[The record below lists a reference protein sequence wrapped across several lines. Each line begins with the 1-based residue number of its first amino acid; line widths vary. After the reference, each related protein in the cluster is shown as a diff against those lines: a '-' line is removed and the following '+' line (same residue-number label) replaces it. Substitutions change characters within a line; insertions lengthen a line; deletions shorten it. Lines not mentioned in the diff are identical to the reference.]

1 MSRTSGAGIAVSFVA
16 DNLALEPSDLTPFS
30 IVAPVDPR
38 LPGGGGY
45 VVADLYDVVPGKS
58 GQVNNLIA
66 DSADYGRWE
75 QRFDGIDVTV
85 NARAGRFMFAGGTST
100 GQTVADNCG
109 VRARLPELATTTT
122 GTSAFGA
129 GLANSAV
136 TPLSPYCDVAYGV
149 LTQFRGLSTYL
160 IPRIE
165 MQVSAVIQSKPGA
178 MLAANYVVPNAD
190 VVPSLGRSLSG
201 GAPNVTVNLVA
212 PGTMYGD
219 RINQLDVRASK
230 ILKLGDS
237 RTMIA
242 LDVYNALNSSA
253 VLTYNPAFVPGGTWL
268 QPTAF
273 HGAAGFQDHRRN
285 LLLTH
290 DAEKPEGR
298 GLGLAAR
305 GGHERARP
313 AGHRVGPGPEAGPRA
328 VLESPRRPDRDGRRS
343 RAAQNPERRPPGRHR
358 LLLRVHRS
366 HQAFQHRL
374 RGRVS

>member
-1 MSRTSGAGIAVSFVA
+1 M
-16 DNLALEPSDLTPFS
+16 
-30 IVAPVDPR
+30 
-38 LPGGGGY
+38 
-45 VVADLYDVVPGKS
+45 
-58 GQVNNLIA
+58 
-66 DSADYGRWE
+66 
-75 QRFDGIDVTV
+75 TV
-85 NARAGRFMFAGGTST
+85 NVRAGGFTLAGGTST

-160 IPRIE
+160 IPRIA

-178 MLAANYVVPNAD
+178 MLVANYVVPNAD

-219 RINQLDVRASK
+219 RINQLDVRGSK
-230 ILKLGDS
+230 ILKFGDS

-268 QPTAF
+268 QPLAF
-273 HGAAGFQDHRRN
+273 MA
-285 LLLTH
+285 
-290 DAEKPEGR
+290 
-298 GLGLAAR
+298 
-305 GGHERARP
+305 
-313 AGHRVGPGPEAGPRA
+313 PRA
-328 VLESPRRPDRDGRRS
+328 FRITAEIY
-343 RAAQNPERRPPGRHR
+343 
-358 LLLRVHRS
+358 
-366 HQAFQHRL
+366 F
-374 RGRVS
+374 